1 MKKSWN
7 FFDQIFHQWKTKID
21 LFTGPGPGNPASIDF
36 RDISEV
42 RIGHSTDT
50 FNALVKQNN
59 SKSTPKIG
67 DVICHRDNC
76 FSIIFNVSQ
85 TFGIFF
91 TFKMIEFIF
100 QDDTPNLDLIAET
113 SSIRNTWVTVIQHL
127 IVAMKSLDEEKKFK
141 LFLKRQ
147 FKNADKD
154 GSGSLSF
161 EECQDLI
168 SQLNIKFP
176 AEKVKAL
183 FDEADF
189 LENAEK
195 GTLSEPEFIRFS
207 YNLLNRPELRPI
219 FLKYCIGNR

>member
-1 MKKSWN
+1 MESRGLN
-7 FFDQIFHQWKTKID
+7 VTQIS
-21 LFTGPGPGNPASIDF
+21 N
-36 RDISEV
+36 
-42 RIGHSTDT
+42 
-50 FNALVKQNN
+50 
-59 SKSTPKIG
+59 
-67 DVICHRDNC
+67 
-76 FSIIFNVSQ
+76 
-85 TFGIFF
+85 FF
-91 TFKMIEFIF
+91 TFKIIEFIF

-113 SSIRNTWVTVIQHL
+113 TSIRNTWVTVIQHL